1 MVKYYRIILV
11 ASKQS
16 TIFDA
21 IHAVADAAGKYY
33 YEILLMMGFETN
45 ADLIKYCDT
54 NPTPHFGKMAFV
66 TARLNKVCKELDI
79 PVRVIRP
86 LTSGLRK
93 EYV

>member
-21 IHAVADAAGKYY
+21 IGEVANAANKYY

-45 ADLIKYCDT
+45 EDLLDYCSRNT
-54 NPTPHFGKMAFV
+54 TPHFGKMAFV